1 MENYSEVNGGG
12 AIAANIYDRIEMN
25 KNGFTGSVWNDL
37 YGDEEHMPTL
47 ADFEDYFGDADP
59 FEFL

>member
-1 MENYSEVNGGG
+1 
-12 AIAANIYDRIEMN
+12 MN
-25 KNGFTGSVWNDL
+25 ADGQGGSVWNDL
-37 YGDEEHMPTL
+37 FGGENIPSL